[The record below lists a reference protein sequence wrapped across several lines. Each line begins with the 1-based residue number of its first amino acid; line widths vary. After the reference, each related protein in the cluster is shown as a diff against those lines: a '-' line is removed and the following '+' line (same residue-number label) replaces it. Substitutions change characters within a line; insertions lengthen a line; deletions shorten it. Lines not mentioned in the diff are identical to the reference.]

1 MLFLEQM
8 SDPFSLF
15 MWLLIVLS
23 IIPYALTDDSN
34 ALFLAIILFITIITS
49 AIVSYNFT
57 KDSED
62 MLKKFQDIVPQ
73 YANIMRNGAL
83 KTIKS

>member
-1 MLFLEQM
+1 M

-15 MWLLIVLS
+15 IWLLIVLS
-23 IIPYALTDDSN
+23 IIPFALTDDSN

-49 AIVSYNFT
+49 AIVAYNFT

-62 MLKKFQDIVPQ
+62 VLKKFQDIVPQ
-73 YANIMRNGAL
+73 YANIMRNGVL